1 LTTIRARSGWRA
13 LDLAQVWQYRDLLLT
28 LAGRDIKLRYRQT
41 ALGAIWV
48 VLQPLVGAGIFSF
61 VFGKIAKVQ
70 TGDVPLFLISY
81 VGFLAYNVFAGTL
94 TKVSSCL
101 VSNSQLI
108 SKVFFPRLVLPLS
121 NAFSTLIDFSVALV
135 MAIILTLSLGF
146 TPGWH
151 ILLLPV
157 WLALV
162 LMLSMGVG
170 LYAAA
175 LMVSYRDV
183 QYILPVAAQFL
194 LYASPVA
201 YPLSLVPAKYHTLYM
216 YNPMAGL
223 IEAFR
228 WSLIGRG
235 ELPMGP
241 LVYSAACAV
250 VAFVVGA
257 FAFKNMEKKFADVI

>member
-1 LTTIRARSGWRA
+1 
-13 LDLAQVWQYRDLLLT
+13 
-28 LAGRDIKLRYRQT
+28 
-41 ALGAIWV
+41 
-48 VLQPLVGAGIFSF
+48 VLQPLIGAGIFSF
-61 VFGKIAKVQ
+61 VFGKVAKVP
-70 TGDVPLFLISY
+70 TDGVPYFLVSY
-81 VGFLAYNVFAGTL
+81 VGLLAYTVFSGTL
-94 TKVSSCL
+94 TKVSGCL
-101 VSNSQLI
+101 VGNAQLI

-121 NAFSTLIDFSVALV
+121 NVFSTLIDFGVALV
-135 MAIILTLSLGF
+135 MAIILSLSFGYS
-146 TPGWH
+146 PGWH

-157 WLALV
+157 WLALI
-162 LMLSMGVG
+162 LMLSMGIG

-183 QYILPVAAQFL
+183 QYILPVATQFF

-201 YPLSLVPAKYHTLYM
+201 YPLNAVPAKYHALYL

-235 ELPMGP
+235 ELPVGP
-241 LVYSAACAV
+241 LFYSAAWAV
-250 VAFVVGA
+250 IAFVAGA